1 MAEAFRTKVLKQ
13 YPFPDYPGE
22 KFCTEAVVYFKIS
35 ETYRLRHFFK
45 PIYFAEYRPDG
56 LTASVRSI
64 HRQSPYGSMYYCL
77 QLIGYPEVTILGK
90 IKAAINYWRYSAGQR
105 NPLSELRPHVWMYL
119 FYPVGLLLSRI
130 DIYKEHKH

>member
-1 MAEAFRTKVLKQ
+1 
-13 YPFPDYPGE
+13 
-22 KFCTEAVVYFKIS
+22 
-35 ETYRLRHFFK
+35 
-45 PIYFAEYRPDG
+45 
-56 LTASVRSI
+56 
-64 HRQSPYGSMYYCL
+64 MYYCL

-105 NPLSELRPHVWMYL
+105 NPPSELRPHVWMYL